1 MPPLR
6 NTRLLYYCGL
16 VYHSFFRVF
25 AIVTCFKFYEFAN
38 NFLVEEE
45 DLNSS
50 TEKEG
55 VEVFFFPDESNM
67 RQKHTSSETTDK
79 PIENDKTIDHTALL
93 LGVLE
98 EAIEAKPTNAQVAKD
113 LGDPTSTPKGTP
125 KKSKRKK
132 VKETT
137 FILSKKNV
145 FPSVL

>member
-1 MPPLR
+1 MQ
-6 NTRLLYYCGL
+6 
-16 VYHSFFRVF
+16 
-25 AIVTCFKFYEFAN
+25 FAN
-38 NFLVEEE
+38 NFLVDEE

-67 RQKHTSSETTDK
+67 KQKHTFSETMDK
-79 PIENDKTIDHTALL
+79 PIEDDKTIDNDILL

-132 VKETT
+132 VQVLLIHTATEIRISLPSSQVWFPVEPIQGTN
-137 FILSKKNV
+137 FLNWFLSAC
-145 FPSVL
+145 SA